1 CWEVIELIYGR
12 SMGLISAGKD
22 ADEIIAAK
30 EAAIKMGFGFG
41 IVPWMARLLTTKF
54 VSLRLQKPQYA
65 ADGRLIG
72 IGAITE
78 KIREPL
84 KLAREGN
91 LETVAPT
98 ILQHLIDDEL
108 DGGSAVQQ
116 DVTESEAM
124 NAIFAGTGSTAAGL
138 NAVLYELGI
147 HGKWQVQV
155 LIELQS
161 LTPTSMETPWDLP
174 YSGLSRLPYLRAIV
188 KESLRLSPPFPSA
201 FQREV
206 SMNSGAVTIAG
217 FAAALP
223 PGTKISTN
231 HYVMC
236 RSRAVFGTDADEF
249 HPERWLDTNDSEQLK
264 RMEDAWSVFGR
275 GARMCV
281 GKDLVIMMLYKA
293 VAAVLLQWE
302 ITGSANGM
310 KRSNDFEFHVHELV
324 VSLTP
329 R

>member
-1 CWEVIELIYGR
+1 
-12 SMGLISAGKD
+12 M
-22 ADEIIAAK
+22 
-30 EAAIKMGFGFG
+30 
-41 IVPWMARLLTTKF
+41 
-54 VSLRLQKPQYA
+54 
-65 ADGRLIG
+65 
-72 IGAITE
+72 
-78 KIREPL
+78 
-84 KLAREGN
+84 
-91 LETVAPT
+91 
-98 ILQHLIDDEL
+98 
-108 DGGSAVQQ
+108 
-116 DVTESEAM
+116 
-124 NAIFAGTGSTAAGL
+124 

-293 VAAVLLQWE
+293 VAAVRTFPYNMLLMAIPNPHVGAFAVGDHGLCERDETVQRFR
-302 ITGSANGM
+302 ISRSRIGRVSYAPLRMGS
-310 KRSNDFEFHVHELV
+310 V
-324 VSLTP
+324 VRKMGCYISSV
-329 R
+329 